1 MRYYIIWNNVM
12 DAPHYAF
19 DNGLGPVLYP
29 TMAMAKRR
37 IGQLAGRQGKYFKV
51 EGRTLRRS
59 ATKQED
65 YRLSYEVREAVLEY

>member
-1 MRYYIIWNNVM
+1 
-12 DAPHYAF
+12 
-19 DNGLGPVLYP
+19 VLYP